1 MVRIPRFGLIE
12 MDAGI
17 FFAKTF
23 SFLFEEK
30 KIRAFEDKLL
40 LNNSRM
46 TNISRFA
53 EFCVIEGMLLMAA
66 AMTCGAVVFQM
77 GPEMFASLGAAAF
90 FSPFFVNFLFQDIKF
105 EKRKRLKESFL
116 PDLLLEAS
124 VFCDETSLLNSI
136 KRFST
141 QDFPLLR
148 EDFSRAYREIGN
160 GASIEEALFRMK
172 ELNKSKSLSRVIDL
186 LLQGYKSGASM
197 SKVFKE
203 TAEDLLESQSI
214 LRERQA
220 VMLVT
225 KYTLLLSSALIVPA
239 ILGLIIGLVSGLNF
253 EAMGSISLGLG
264 PEERKALFSMAV
276 LGTNIYVFEYATL
289 SSFFLA
295 LQEGNKKQFWVY
307 AALIVPVALGCFF
320 LAQKLH

>member
-1 MVRIPRFGLIE
+1 
-12 MDAGI
+12 MDAGV
-17 FFAKTF
+17 FFEGAF
-23 SFLFEEK
+23 RFLFEEK
-30 KIRAFEDKLL
+30 KVQTFEDKLL
-40 LNNSRM
+40 LNGSRM
-46 TNISRFA
+46 LNIARFA
-53 EFCVIEGMLLMAA
+53 EVCVIEGLLLMAV
-66 AMTCGAVVFQM
+66 AMVCGATAFQAGPEVFVVF
-77 GPEMFASLGAAAF
+77 GAAAF
-90 FSPFFVNFLFQDIKF
+90 FAPFFANFLFQDIRF
-105 EKRKRLKESFL
+105 ERRKRLKESFL

-141 QDFPLLR
+141 QDFPLLQ
-148 EDFSRAYREIGN
+148 EDFSRAIREIGN
-160 GASIEEALFRMK
+160 GASIEEALLRMK
-172 ELNKSKSLSRVIDL
+172 ELNKSKSFSRVIDL

-225 KYTLLLSSALIVPA
+225 KYTLLLSSAIIVPA

-253 EAMGSISLGLG
+253 EAMGSISLGLS
-264 PEERKALFSMAV
+264 PEERKALFTMAV
-276 LGTNIYVFEYATL
+276 LGTNIYVLEYATL

-307 AALIVPVALGCFF
+307 AALIVPVALGAFF
-320 LAQKLH
+320 IAQKLH

>member
-1 MVRIPRFGLIE
+1 

-17 FFAKTF
+17 FFAGAMGF
-23 SFLFEEK
+23 FFEEK
-30 KIRAFEDKLL
+30 KIRSFEDKLL
-40 LNNSRM
+40 LNGSRM
-46 TNISRFA
+46 KDIARFA
-53 EFCVIEGMLLMAA
+53 EASAIEGMLSLSA
-66 AMTCGAVVFQM
+66 AMACGAMIFGFGPEVFVVF
-77 GPEMFASLGAAAF
+77 GAAAF
-90 FSPFFVNFLFQDIKF
+90 FAPFFMNFLFQDIKF

-148 EDFSRAYREIGN
+148 EDFERANREIGN
-160 GASIEEALFRMK
+160 GASIDEALSRMK
-172 ELNKSKSLSRVIDL
+172 GLNKSKSFSRVIDL
-186 LLQGYKSGASM
+186 LLQGYKSGAGM
-197 SKVFKE
+197 SKVFKK
-203 TAEDLLESQSI
+203 TAEDLLESQAI

-253 EAMGSISLGLG
+253 EAMGNISLGLG
-264 PEERKALFSMAV
+264 FEERKALFSIAV
-276 LGTNIYVFEYATL
+276 LGTNIYVAEYATL

-307 AALIVPVALGCFF
+307 AAIILPVALGGFF
-320 LAQKLH
+320 LAQNLH